1 MIDATYAVNCL
12 KQGFQRYIRYNKI
25 NATIDCGDNYVSF
38 YVKGV
43 NGKQY
48 LARGSNHHLK
58 MQYLADKDE
67 PWNGDNISVVFITP
81 SSPQD
86 TRIRGRVR
94 QNHYGG
100 IKPFSVTTYQY
111 DNTILNESDLR
122 QIFYAITVFLN
133 GKGYTDPFAKTPKAA
148 KVIPRNANIKP
159 YKEPSPARN
168 ISVDKDGNYVSAN
181 AWGADYVSENKQYNT
196 NRNMNKKLIRLTES
210 DLHRIVKESVNKA
223 LNKSNSVFYDD
234 RASKITKVDRSNSR
248 NKHTMSPDE
257 IEKIHNIVSEVSVA
271 PNGYKHRFDPNK
283 RDGDFPLEQPEWT
296 KDPRWQGWNGEDPE
310 WIMKQQ
316 KKYPYGGESK
326 QSVRVSEA
334 QLHQIVKESV
344 EQALSEGL
352 FGNLFKSAGQREF
365 ERRRKEAQA
374 AYAKNNAE
382 YEKLYGKQQGTE
394 ISDDDSDMNAYKIRY
409 GTTAGYSPDWRERA
423 QREMQTQRKAYLN
436 GRSHY

>member
-58 MQYLADKDE
+58 MQHLADKDE

-94 QNHYGG
+94 QNHYGS

-111 DNTILNESDLR
+111 DNTILDESDLR

-133 GKGYTDPFAKTPKAA
+133 GKGYIDPFAKTPKAA

-181 AWGADYVSENKQYNT
+181 AWGADYVSENKQYKTNT
-196 NRNMNKKLIRLTES
+196 NMNKKLIRLTES
-210 DLHRIVKESVNKA
+210 DLHRIVKESVNRVLKEGHNEDYMEAKQIIDGMDFEDVKKLPYMDNRFSFGA
-223 LNKSNSVFYDD
+223 LNG
-234 RASKITKVDRSNSR
+234 
-248 NKHTMSPDE
+248 
-257 IEKIHNIVSEVSVA
+257 SEGEGLIDLNFKGTLVTVRSVA
-271 PNGYKHRFDPNK
+271 KVTNNF
-283 RDGDFPLEQPEWT
+283 E
-296 KDPRWQGWNGEDPE
+296 
-310 WIMKQQ
+310 
-316 KKYPYGGESK
+316 KYDEGG
-326 QSVRVSEA
+326 QF
-334 QLHQIVKESV
+334 LGM
-344 EQALSEGL
+344 EG
-352 FGNLFKSAGQREF
+352 
-365 ERRRKEAQA
+365 
-374 AYAKNNAE
+374 
-382 YEKLYGKQQGTE
+382 
-394 ISDDDSDMNAYKIRY
+394 
-409 GTTAGYSPDWRERA
+409 
-423 QREMQTQRKAYLN
+423 
-436 GRSHY
+436 

>member
-58 MQYLADKDE
+58 MQHLADKDE

-196 NRNMNKKLIRLTES
+196 NRSMNKKLIRLTES

-234 RASKITKVDRSNSR
+234 RPSKITKVDRSNSS

-271 PNGYKHRFDPNK
+271 PNGFKHRFDPNK

-316 KKYPYGGESK
+316 EKYPYGGESK

-344 EQALSEGL
+344 EQVLSEGL

>member
-1 MIDATYAVNCL
+1 MIDTTYAVNCL

-58 MQYLADKDE
+58 MQHLADKDE

-111 DNTILNESDLR
+111 DNTILDESDLR

-133 GKGYTDPFAKTPKAA
+133 GKGYIDPFAKTPKAA

-181 AWGADYVSENKQYNT
+181 AWGADYVSENKQYKTNT
-196 NRNMNKKLIRLTES
+196 NMNKKLIRLTES
-210 DLHRIVKESVNKA
+210 DLADGLVKHMSES
-223 LNKSNSVFYDD
+223 F
-234 RASKITKVDRSNSR
+234 
-248 NKHTMSPDE
+248 
-257 IEKIHNIVSEVSVA
+257 
-271 PNGYKHRFDPNK
+271 
-283 RDGDFPLEQPEWT
+283 
-296 KDPRWQGWNGEDPE
+296 
-310 WIMKQQ
+310 
-316 KKYPYGGESK
+316 
-326 QSVRVSEA
+326 
-334 QLHQIVKESV
+334 
-344 EQALSEGL
+344 
-352 FGNLFKSAGQREF
+352 
-365 ERRRKEAQA
+365 
-374 AYAKNNAE
+374 
-382 YEKLYGKQQGTE
+382 
-394 ISDDDSDMNAYKIRY
+394 
-409 GTTAGYSPDWRERA
+409 
-423 QREMQTQRKAYLN
+423 
-436 GRSHY
+436 

>member
-1 MIDATYAVNCL
+1 MIGTTYAVNCL
-12 KQGFQRYIRYNKI
+12 KQGFQRYIRYKKI

-58 MQYLADKDE
+58 MQHLADKDE

-196 NRNMNKKLIRLTES
+196 NRNMNKKVIRLTEA
-210 DLHRIVKESVNKA
+210 DLHKIVKESVQ
-223 LNKSNSVFYDD
+223 
-234 RASKITKVDRSNSR
+234 R
-248 NKHTMSPDE
+248 
-257 IEKIHNIVSEVSVA
+257 IVSEASA
-271 PNGYKHRFDPNK
+271 TPKDYKHRFDPNK

-316 KKYPYGGESK
+316 EKYPYGGEIE
-326 QSVRVSEA
+326 QPVRVSEA
-334 QLHQIVKESV
+334 QLRQIVKESV
-344 EQALSEGL
+344 EQVMNEGVGDYFGAIRRGWNTPVKSYE
-352 FGNLFKSAGQREF
+352 FGNTKGALRAMDSIENRALQHQMNTERGIGLQGYNTKF
-365 ERRRKEAQA
+365 EQDVKNWLRGDTVRINDKMSPKTQQYWRQVKAKADEILNNHGKEKVMGVLGA
-374 AYAKNNAE
+374 
-382 YEKLYGKQQGTE
+382 
-394 ISDDDSDMNAYKIRY
+394 M
-409 GTTAGYSPDWRERA
+409 
-423 QREMQTQRKAYLN
+423 
-436 GRSHY
+436 RSRF

>member
-1 MIDATYAVNCL
+1 MIDTTYAVNCL

-58 MQYLADKDE
+58 MQHLADKDE

-111 DNTILNESDLR
+111 DNTILDESDLR

-133 GKGYTDPFAKTPKAA
+133 GKGYIDPFAKTPKAA

-181 AWGADYVSENKQYNT
+181 AWGADYVSENKQYKTNT
-196 NRNMNKKLIRLTES
+196 NMNKKLIRLTES
-210 DLHRIVKESVNKA
+210 DLHRIVKESVNRVLKEGHNEDYMEAKQIIDGMDFEDVKKLPYMDNRFSFGA
-223 LNKSNSVFYDD
+223 LNG
-234 RASKITKVDRSNSR
+234 
-248 NKHTMSPDE
+248 
-257 IEKIHNIVSEVSVA
+257 SEGEGLIDLNFKGILVTVRSVA
-271 PNGYKHRFDPNK
+271 KVTNNF
-283 RDGDFPLEQPEWT
+283 E
-296 KDPRWQGWNGEDPE
+296 
-310 WIMKQQ
+310 
-316 KKYPYGGESK
+316 KYDEGG
-326 QSVRVSEA
+326 QF
-334 QLHQIVKESV
+334 L
-344 EQALSEGL
+344 
-352 FGNLFKSAGQREF
+352 
-365 ERRRKEAQA
+365 
-374 AYAKNNAE
+374 
-382 YEKLYGKQQGTE
+382 GTE
-394 ISDDDSDMNAYKIRY
+394 
-409 GTTAGYSPDWRERA
+409 G
-423 QREMQTQRKAYLN
+423 
-436 GRSHY
+436 

>member
-1 MIDATYAVNCL
+1 MIDTTYAVNCL

-58 MQYLADKDE
+58 MQHLADKDE

-133 GKGYTDPFAKTPKAA
+133 GKRYTDPFAKTPKAA

-181 AWGADYVSENKQYNT
+181 AWGADYISENKQYKTNT
-196 NRNMNKKLIRLTES
+196 NMNKKLIRLTES
-210 DLHRIVKESVNKA
+210 DLHRIVKESVKRVLRENK
-223 LNKSNSVFYDD
+223 
-234 RASKITKVDRSNSR
+234 
-248 NKHTMSPDE
+248 
-257 IEKIHNIVSEVSVA
+257 
-271 PNGYKHRFDPNK
+271 
-283 RDGDFPLEQPEWT
+283 
-296 KDPRWQGWNGEDPE
+296 
-310 WIMKQQ
+310 
-316 KKYPYGGESK
+316 
-326 QSVRVSEA
+326 VRTNRRT
-334 QLHQIVKESV
+334 IKESGHLYGHFDDGTPFTNSKDTWHGV
-344 EQALSEGL
+344 PGTTFISHGEWSDPDVWYDNEEINASEL
-352 FGNLFKSAGQREF
+352 ED
-365 ERRRKEAQA
+365 
-374 AYAKNNAE
+374 YMWAE
-382 YEKLYGKQQGTE
+382 YQYECQEHGKKPSEQEYDNLPMEWFKEKLDDYMFGKF
-394 ISDDDSDMNAYKIRY
+394 SDQY
-409 GTTAGYSPDWRERA
+409 
-423 QREMQTQRKAYLN
+423 
-436 GRSHY
+436 